1 MRKEKPIVHSDTA
14 EHKNKA
20 HIKTHK
26 GLPAPEGMLRGWWS
40 AWMGAVITLELCV
53 RSLRDEIKS
62 LPLSSQSAPSTKE
75 HHFPREKDTV
85 CVYIRVCVWSYTQIR
100 QKSSDTE
107 KRLEIHTP
115 GAYDKGNW
123 RGASV
128 CKRLWETQ
136 KDRLSIHKRD
146 CASNFAVFPRPS
158 HRELYTLEHNVS
170 HLCKQIS
177 FHRACLLDQIQLGAA
192 CLASLCEYRQIYSMP
207 FPYIYLLLLTRTYRF
222 RKAYLPWKS

>member
-1 MRKEKPIVHSDTA
+1 MRKEKPIAHSDTA
-14 EHKNKA
+14 KHKNKA

-85 CVYIRVCVWSYTQIR
+85 CVYIHVCVWSDTQIR

-123 RGASV
+123 MGASV

-136 KDRLSIHKRD
+136 KDRLSTHKRD
-146 CASNFAVFPRPS
+146 CASNFAVSP
-158 HRELYTLEHNVS
+158 
-170 HLCKQIS
+170 
-177 FHRACLLDQIQLGAA
+177 G
-192 CLASLCEYRQIYSMP
+192 
-207 FPYIYLLLLTRTYRF
+207 LLTESCTHSSTLSRICANRF
-222 RKAYLPWKS
+222 HFTELVCSTKSSLEQPAWLPCVNIDRFTACHFLIFTCCY